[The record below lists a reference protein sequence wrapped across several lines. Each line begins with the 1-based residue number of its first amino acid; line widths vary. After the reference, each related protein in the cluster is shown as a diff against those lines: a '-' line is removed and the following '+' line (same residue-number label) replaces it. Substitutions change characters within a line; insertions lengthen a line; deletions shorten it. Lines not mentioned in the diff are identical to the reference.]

1 MGLMLGRIE
10 EDRLAKIIWE
20 YHHLHHELVPADIIL
35 CFTSFDLSVPE
46 YVARLYQRGLAPFI
60 LISGKHASAGLQTTN
75 WGMTEAEK
83 FAEVMVANGVLPDK
97 IILENESV
105 NSGENV
111 RFSYELLK
119 RMGEIPRKIIL
130 AQKPTMERRAY
141 ATFRNYWPEE
151 EYELMVTSP
160 PFSYEEY
167 VGSIV
172 DRETMIHIMVGDL
185 QRIKLY
191 PAMGFQIPQEIPDAV
206 WGAYEKL
213 VAAGFDKHLVR

>member
-1 MGLMLGRIE
+1 MMLEQIE
-10 EDRLAKIIWE
+10 IDRYTKIIWE

-46 YVARLYQRGLAPFI
+46 YVARLYRRGLAPFI
-60 LISGKHASAGLQTTN
+60 LVSGENASGGLQKTN

-83 FAEVMVANGVLPDK
+83 FAKVMVANGVPRDK
-97 IILENESV
+97 IVLEKESV

-119 RMGEIPRKIIL
+119 RMGKIPRKIIL

-167 VGSIV
+167 VGPIV
-172 DRETMIHIMVGDL
+172 DRETMINIMVGDL

-191 PAMGFQIPQEIPDAV
+191 PAMGFQIHQEIPDVV
-206 WGAYEKL
+206 WDAYEKL

>member
-1 MGLMLGRIE
+1 
-10 EDRLAKIIWE
+10 
-20 YHHLHHELVPADIIL
+20 
-35 CFTSFDLSVPE
+35 
-46 YVARLYQRGLAPFI
+46 
-60 LISGKHASAGLQTTN
+60 
-75 WGMTEAEK
+75 
-83 FAEVMVANGVLPDK
+83 MVANGVPPDK

>member
-1 MGLMLGRIE
+1 
-10 EDRLAKIIWE
+10 
-20 YHHLHHELVPADIIL
+20 
-35 CFTSFDLSVPE
+35 VPE

-83 FAEVMVANGVLPDK
+83 FTEVMVANGVPPDK

-119 RMGEIPRKIIL
+119 RMGRIPRKIIL

-141 ATFRNYWPEE
+141 ATFRNFWPEE
-151 EYELMVTSP
+151 EYELIVTSP

-167 VGSIV
+167 VGPIV

-191 PAMGFQIPQEIPDAV
+191 PAMGFQIPLEIPAV
-206 WGAYEKL
+206 VWDAYEKL